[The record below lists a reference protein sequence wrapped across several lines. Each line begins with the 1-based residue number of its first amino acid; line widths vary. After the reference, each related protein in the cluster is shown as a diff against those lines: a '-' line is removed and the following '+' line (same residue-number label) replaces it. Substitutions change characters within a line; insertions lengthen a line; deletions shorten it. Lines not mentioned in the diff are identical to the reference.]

1 MSRLKST
8 HMAHHYK
15 DCDYS
20 FGITNTFFDR
30 VFRTKPGTAGEG
42 GGIGGGGGGVGGLK
56 AKAL

>member
-1 MSRLKST
+1 MANGVDEPCLSST

-30 VFRTKPGTAGEG
+30 VFRTKPAM
-42 GGIGGGGGGVGGLK
+42 
-56 AKAL
+56 AMACYR